1 MTSGNNYTRLWQQ
14 LTPLYGR
21 DEAVAIARLV
31 MESLFGLTLTDIVC
45 GRADSL
51 SAEDQA
57 RLDAVS
63 VRLATG
69 EPVQYVLG
77 EASFCGRMF
86 HVAPGVLIPRPET
99 ETLCQTVIDT
109 MGQQTAPRVLDIGT
123 GSGCIAVT
131 LALGLNQP
139 QVTAWD
145 ISDDALAIARDNAR
159 RLQAPVTFERRDALR
174 LQAEMEPQWDII
186 VSNPPYVTLS
196 ERATMHDNVLR
207 HEPATALFVPDND
220 PLRFYRAIAAYA
232 VTALRP
238 GGRLF
243 FEINPRFANEMNT
256 MLNEMGY
263 NDVSI
268 IKDQFG
274 KERII
279 APPPL
284 KRL

>member
-159 RLQAPVTFERRDALR
+159 RLGAEVTFERRDALR
-174 LQAEMEPQWDII
+174 LQAETEPQWDVI

-243 FEINPRFANEMNT
+243 FEINPRFAKEMAA
-256 MLNEMGY
+256 MLTGMGY
-263 NDVSI
+263 AGAGIV
-268 IKDQFG
+268 KDQFG

-279 APPPL
+279 ALPPL